1 MLVNKIVQVLGITTE
16 MDITILLLRHCID
29 AFAEVDTT
37 FDATKDTVL
46 VTD

>member
-1 MLVNKIVQVLGITTE
+1 MLVNKIVQVLGTTTE
-16 MDITILLLRHCID
+16 MDITILLLPYCID

-37 FDATKDTVL
+37 LEATKDTVL